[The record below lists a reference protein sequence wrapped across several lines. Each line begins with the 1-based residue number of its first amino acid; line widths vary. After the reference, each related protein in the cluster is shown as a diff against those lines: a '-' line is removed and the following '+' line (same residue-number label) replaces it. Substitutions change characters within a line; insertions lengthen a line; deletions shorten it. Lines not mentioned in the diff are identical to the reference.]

1 MLLSKQ
7 SWSLQA
13 RKSVGS
19 PVAVDNGRPPSG
31 AYGFRL
37 ILAGSE
43 VVLPDLVGVSDET
56 PAVEVDVRLASI
68 VTSEQ
73 RVEADRVA
81 LLTRGGTGILVR
93 RDPPE
98 VAILAPLE
106 ITAEALVHPV
116 LTIPLSI
123 LARWRGDV
131 ALHGGAFH
139 HAGATWGVIGERT
152 AGKSSMLGL
161 LGDRGVPI
169 VGDDLLVIDDDGWVR
184 AGPRCVDLRP
194 DVAPHMP
201 AARDLGVVGSRPRH
215 RLSTP
220 AAPARSRLS
229 GIFVLEW
236 HDAPEPALTSI
247 AMAER
252 LRLLYRHES
261 IALMG
266 FAPPGRVLDLLGV
279 PMWRLAR
286 RRDWGATD
294 AAVAGLLEAAAAHA
308 R

>member
-1 MLLSKQ
+1 
-7 SWSLQA
+7 
-13 RKSVGS
+13 
-19 PVAVDNGRPPSG
+19 VADCNAAPPSG

-43 VVLPDLVGVSDET
+43 AILPDLVGVSDEA
-56 PAVEVDVRLASI
+56 PAVPVDVRLASI
-68 VTSEQ
+68 VTTEQ
-73 RVEADRVA
+73 TVEDGRVA
-81 LLTRGGTGILVR
+81 LLTRGGTGMLVR

-98 VAILAPLE
+98 VTILAPLE
-106 ITAEALVHPV
+106 ISVEALVHPV
-116 LTIPLSI
+116 LTVPLSI

-131 ALHGGAFH
+131 ALHGGGFH

-169 VGDDLLVIDDDGWVR
+169 AADDLLVIDDGWVR
-184 AGPRCVDLRP
+184 AGPHCVDLRP
-194 DVAPHMP
+194 DVAPYMP

-220 AAPARSRLS
+220 PAPARSRLG

-236 HDAPEPALTSI
+236 HDDPEPSLSLMP
-247 AMAER
+247 MAER
-252 LRLLYRHES
+252 LRLLYKSES

-266 FAPPGRVLDLLGV
+266 FAPPGKVLELLGV
-279 PMWRLAR
+279 PMWRFAR
-286 RRDWGATD
+286 RRDWSATD
-294 AAVAGLLEAAAAHA
+294 AAVTGLLEAAAAHA
-308 R
+308 P